1 MLRRSSPHATSLKD
15 FLDQEAKA
23 FRALADRLVPS
34 PERDVLLQ
42 KARQAETA
50 SQFVEWSSGLQ
61 GRDNF
66 RRAQRRQHE
75 GRPWQQRRF

>member
-42 KARQAETA
+42 KARQAETS

-66 RRAQRRQHE
+66 PWAQRRRH
-75 GRPWQQRRF
+75 

>member
-34 PERDVLLQ
+34 PERDALLQ

-66 RRAQRRQHE
+66 PWAQRRQH
-75 GRPWQQRRF
+75 